1 MPSLLSERAVLVR
14 PSISVW
20 RGEITD
26 RSASSAAAESHK
38 AEKASVRLSKFLVP
52 KDAIDPILSEA
63 GSLRSFVRQE
73 TLPWRWDGVGLLPT
87 ENYLPFMDG
96 WRERRAAFDG
106 AVAALLRRWHIHCAV
121 GQRALGDLAREY
133 DYPTADEV
141 ATRFAVSLE
150 VFPVPDSD
158 DFRASVSD
166 AEAEEIKERLRQSS
180 QAELAA
186 AETFLWTQMQE
197 CVAHIH
203 ERLSAYGKDP
213 TTGKMVGRFHDT
225 LIGNLRSLV
234 SRLSRLNLSGDPAIE
249 AMRLKLEQSLCP
261 YEPGELREDD
271 ELRSSVRDEA
281 ARIMQQMSSIY
292 SSSGRAAAKEAAE

>member
-26 RSASSAAAESHK
+26 RAASADTADRHK
-38 AEKASVRLSKFLVP
+38 ADRHSVRTSKFLVP
-52 KDAIDPILSEA
+52 KDAIDPILTEA
-63 GSLRSFVRQE
+63 GSLRTFVRQE

-96 WRERRAAFDG
+96 WRTRRASFDG
-106 AVAALLRRWHIHCAV
+106 AVNHLLRRWHIHCAV

-141 ATRFAVSLE
+141 RTRFNVSLE

-158 DFRASVSD
+158 DFRANVSE
-166 AEAEEIKERLRQSS
+166 AEAEEIRARLQESS
-180 QAELAA
+180 MAELRS
-186 AETFLWTQMQE
+186 AEIFLWEQMQE

-213 TTGKMVGRFHDT
+213 ETGKIVGRFHDT

-249 AMRLKLEQSLCP
+249 AMRQRLEESLCP
-261 YEPGELREDD
+261 YEPALLRDDD

-281 ARIMQQMSSIY
+281 ARIMDAMSSIY
-292 SSSGRAAAKEAAE
+292 SRKEAAE

>member
-1 MPSLLSERAVLVR
+1 MSSLLSERAVLVR

-26 RSASSAAAESHK
+26 RAASGFAAEHHK
-38 AEKASVRLSKFLVP
+38 AERASVRLSKFLIP
-52 KDAIDPILSEA
+52 KEAIDPILTEA

-96 WRERRAAFDG
+96 WRARRAGFDG
-106 AVAALLRRWHIHCAV
+106 AVSHLLRRWHIHCAV

-141 ATRFAVSLE
+141 GTKFAVSLE
-150 VFPVPDSD
+150 VFPVPDAD
-158 DFRASVSD
+158 DFRATVSD
-166 AEAEEIKERLRQSS
+166 AEAEEIRESLRLSS
-180 QAELAA
+180 MAELRS
-186 AETFLWTQMQE
+186 AETFLWEQMQE

-213 TTGKMVGRFHDT
+213 DTGKIVGRFHDT

-249 AMRLKLEQSLCP
+249 AMRQRLEESLCP
-261 YEPGELREDD
+261 YDPSSLRDDD
-271 ELRSSVRDEA
+271 ELRASVKDEA
-281 ARIMQQMSSIY
+281 ARIMEQMSSIY
-292 SSSGRAAAKEAAE
+292 SKKEAAE